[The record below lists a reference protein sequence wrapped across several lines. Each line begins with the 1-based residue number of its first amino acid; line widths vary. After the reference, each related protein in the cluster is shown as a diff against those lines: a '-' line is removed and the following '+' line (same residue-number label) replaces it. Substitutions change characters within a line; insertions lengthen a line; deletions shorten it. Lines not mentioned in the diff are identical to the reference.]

1 MMKLNKEYAAKSQEC
16 YTARTKSQDFILSG
30 APHATGT
37 DFSVQGNPQE
47 SVMLGWLVIDS
58 GDGMVSQLTAQ
69 GRNLNASDQD
79 IDLSIFAPDS
89 TVPRFCGYQ
98 VEGGKSISIKG
109 TLDASGSLSYGWN
122 VSTIDG
128 VQDNT
133 GFAQYVFGLGS
144 VSVPADGTAKL
155 KAVSNERTTL
165 GRLVLSGR
173 GADADDNILI
183 TSVEV
188 AGEEML
194 AGDGTQEISIKNFLA
209 NTHDNKGL
217 SLDTVIGGNLPV
229 TISLKNIHAT
239 NAITVAGAIVC

>member
-58 GDGMVSQLTAQ
+58 ADGMVSQLTAQ

-122 VSTIDG
+122 VPLLTVYKIILALLSM
-128 VQDNT
+128 
-133 GFAQYVFGLGS
+133 FLGS
-144 VSVPADGTAKL
+144 VL
-155 KAVSNERTTL
+155 F
-165 GRLVLSGR
+165 
-173 GADADDNILI
+173 
-183 TSVEV
+183 
-188 AGEEML
+188 
-194 AGDGTQEISIKNFLA
+194 QC
-209 NTHDNKGL
+209 
-217 SLDTVIGGNLPV
+217 LPMEPQ
-229 TISLKNIHAT
+229 N
-239 NAITVAGAIVC
+239 